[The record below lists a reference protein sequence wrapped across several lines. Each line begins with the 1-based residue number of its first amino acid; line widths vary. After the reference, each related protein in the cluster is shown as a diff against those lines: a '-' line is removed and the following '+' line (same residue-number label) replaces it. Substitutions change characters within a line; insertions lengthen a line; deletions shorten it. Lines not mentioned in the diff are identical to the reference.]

1 MADFPTIR
9 DDTAIINSIIK
20 NRNTSAVGE
29 LKQSSESASTNYTRD
44 TQFPKPVNRR
54 SNRRHKGDR
63 RKNNRRQTRQ
73 NTLLNTRSNHERRKG
88 DRRDELDNNEKPQL
102 EDNASIIHGVDI
114 LV

>member
-20 NRNTSAVGE
+20 NRKSNAVGK
-29 LKQSSESASTNYTRD
+29 LQQSSESASTSYTRN
-44 TQFPKPVNRR
+44 TQYPKPVKQR

-63 RKNNRRQTRQ
+63 RKNNRRETRQ
-73 NTLLNTRSNHERRKG
+73 NTLLNTRSNQERRKN
-88 DRRDELDNNEKPQL
+88 DRRIIEPNNENNHPDDKLNKIQ
-102 EDNASIIHGVDI
+102 GVDI